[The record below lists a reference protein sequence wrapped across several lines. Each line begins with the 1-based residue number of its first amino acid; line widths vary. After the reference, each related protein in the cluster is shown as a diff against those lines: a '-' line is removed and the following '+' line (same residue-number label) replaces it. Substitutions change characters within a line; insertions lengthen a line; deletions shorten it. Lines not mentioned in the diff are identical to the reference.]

1 MAKID
6 KIKVGST
13 TYSILDSVTAQIVC
27 DNEES
32 GNTASRTYTKG
43 EYVKIN
49 DKLYK
54 VTANIA
60 TGQAMTVG
68 VNITE
73 TNVGDELSQLKS
85 DLTVIGDTVIQSGSQ
100 TNVANN
106 SNVAIVQMPTIT
118 KGTYIV
124 TGWLN
129 FQSTNTTG
137 SRCGKFASS
146 NYSGKE
152 AEVAPNT
159 GGYTQMIISDI
170 VTFDEDVSTFCLQ
183 CRQTSGSLMNVS
195 GQVKMIR
202 IK

>member
-85 DLTVIGDTVIQSGSQ
+85 DLGGGFIVLTGTVQVGTNYLTTPGGVDLTNYMIITADYLDT
-100 TNVANN
+100 
-106 SNVAIVQMPTIT
+106 SNTGYPQYRDIT
-118 KGTYIV
+118 KIGVQPWINITSNEVNLFGTSS
-124 TGWLN
+124 LD
-129 FQSTNTTG
+129 QSKIGMTA
-137 SRCGKFASS
+137 RCLLKKI
-146 NYSGKE
+146 N
-152 AEVAPNT
+152 
-159 GGYTQMIISDI
+159 
-170 VTFDEDVSTFCLQ
+170 
-183 CRQTSGSLMNVS
+183 
-195 GQVKMIR
+195 
-202 IK
+202 